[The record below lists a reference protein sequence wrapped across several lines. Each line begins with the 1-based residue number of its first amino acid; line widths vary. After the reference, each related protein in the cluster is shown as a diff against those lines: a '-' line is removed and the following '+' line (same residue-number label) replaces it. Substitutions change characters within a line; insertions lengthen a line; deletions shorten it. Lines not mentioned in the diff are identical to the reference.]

1 MANTDSGFGVK
12 NMLLTSAKENKKNR
26 QSKCDKILNNCWIWM
41 LEILDLLY
49 YNFYFFIFWKF

>member
-49 YNFYFFIFWKF
+49 YNFYFFTF

>member
-26 QSKCDKILNNCWIWM
+26 QIKCDKILNNYWIWM
-41 LEILDLLY
+41 LEILGLIAL
-49 YNFYFFIFWKF
+49 